1 MRFLREILT
10 IVMVTVI
17 AALIWA
23 FAEAESLR
31 KGEVAVEL
39 YFEPDTTADRQL
51 KLRSPAEAIGDTDMV
66 RLTVRLEGT
75 AVSVDQAERVLRK
88 PLHFRPYDN
97 KSIPITPGEHSLDLR
112 KILSDHEDI
121 RNVAATIASVEPAT
135 VPGLI
140 EELATREVDIRVEL
154 ATGQAE
160 VPPVP
165 KPAKVSI
172 RAPKESIA
180 ALPADVVAIAMLEAP
195 QLERLVPGKPETLAG
210 VRLSLPAALQ
220 DLKGIRI
227 NPPNIDVELVLAQRT
242 PTSKPMSVPVHVV
255 LATVE
260 QKRWDI
266 TFDQRFQFVPD
277 VTVTGPPEVVRQ
289 IEERKVQVIALLNLS
304 FNELEG
310 AAVQTK
316 EVVFMTMP
324 QVQTPLRFS
333 APSKAVTFTI
343 ARRDPA
349 KR

>member
-10 IVMVTVI
+10 IVMVTVV

-39 YFEPDTTADRQL
+39 YFEPDTTSDRQL
-51 KLRSPAEAIGDTDMV
+51 KLRAPAEPIGDTDMV

-75 AVSVDQAERVLRK
+75 ALSVDQAERVLRK
-88 PLHFRPYDN
+88 PLHFRPFD
-97 KSIPITPGEHSLDLR
+97 KSIPVTPGEHSLDLR
-112 KILSDHEDI
+112 KILSDHPDI
-121 RNVAATIASVEPAT
+121 REVAATIASVEPAN
-135 VPGLI
+135 VPGRV
-140 EELATREVDIRVEL
+140 EELGTREVDVRVEL

-160 VPPVP
+160 LPPVP

-172 RAPKESIA
+172 RAPKETLATI
-180 ALPADVVAIAMLEAP
+180 PADAVAIAMLEAP
-195 QLERLVPGKPETLAG
+195 QLERLLPGKPETLAG
-210 VRLSLPAALQ
+210 VRLSLPEALQ
-220 DLKGIRI
+220 NLQGIRL

-242 PTSKPMSVPVHVV
+242 PTSKPMNVPVHVV

-310 AAVQTK
+310 TAVQTK

-324 QVQTPLRFS
+324 QVQVPLRFS

>member
-1 MRFLREILT
+1 MKFLREILT
-10 IVMVTVI
+10 LVMVTVV

-31 KGEVAVEL
+31 KSEVAVEL
-39 YFEPDTTADRQL
+39 YFEPDTNSDRQL
-51 KLRSPAEAIGDTDMV
+51 KLRSPAEAIGDTELV

-75 AVSVDQAERVLRK
+75 ALSVDQAERVLRK
-88 PLHFRPYDN
+88 PLHFRPYD
-97 KSIPITPGEHSLDLR
+97 KSIPVSPGEHSIDLR
-112 KILSDHEDI
+112 KVLSDHQDVQK
-121 RNVAATIASVEPAT
+121 VAATIASVEPAT
-135 VPGLI
+135 VPGRV
-140 EELATREVDIRVEL
+140 EELATREVDVRVEL

-180 ALPADVVAIAMLEAP
+180 ALPTDVVAIAMLEAP
-195 QLERLVPGKPETLAG
+195 QLERLVPGKQETLAG
-210 VRLSLPAALQ
+210 VRLSLPTALQ

-242 PTSKPMSVPVHVV
+242 PTSKPMNVPVHVV

-324 QVQTPLRFS
+324 QVQTSLRFS

>member
-10 IVMVTVI
+10 ILMVTLV

-39 YFEPDTTADRQL
+39 YFEPDATADRQL

-75 AVSVDQAERVLRK
+75 ALSVDQAERVLRK
-88 PLHFRPYDN
+88 PLHFRPFD
-97 KSIPITPGEHSLDLR
+97 KSIPVTPGEHSLDLR
-112 KILSDHEDI
+112 KILSDHPDI
-121 RNVAATIASVEPAT
+121 REVAATIAAVEPAT
-135 VPGLI
+135 VPGRV
-140 EELATREVDIRVEL
+140 EELGTREVDVRVEL

-160 VPPVP
+160 MPPIP
-165 KPAKVSI
+165 KPAKVTI
-172 RAPKESIA
+172 RAPKDVIGS
-180 ALPADVVAIAMLEAP
+180 LPTDTVAIAMLEAP
-195 QLERLVPGKPETLAG
+195 QLERLLPGKSEMLAG
-210 VRLSLPAALQ
+210 VRLSLPEALQ
-220 DLKGIRI
+220 NLKGIRL

-242 PTSKPMSVPVHVV
+242 PTSRPLNVPVHVV

-277 VTVTGPPEVVRQ
+277 VTVTGPPEVIRQ
-289 IEERKVQVIALLNLS
+289 IEDRKVQVIALLNLS

-324 QVQTPLRFS
+324 QVQAPLRFS